1 MTTTPLR
8 RLERAEEALR
18 AARHLLDGGFERDC
32 VNRAHLAMELGA
44 LAMLATKGL
53 KSKSHTGVQTLFYD
67 HIAKPGLLPME
78 HAQALAAAL
87 RDRLVTDYEQPAAD
101 ITRQRAER
109 HLASAARFLDAA
121 RVALT
126 AAS

>member
-1 MTTTPLR
+1 VTTTPLQ

-53 KSKSHTGVQTLFYD
+53 MSKSHTGVQTLFYD
-67 HIAKPGLLPME
+67 HIAKPGLLPRCCPSLKPE
-78 HAQALAAAL
+78 P
-87 RDRLVTDYEQPAAD
+87 RPIE
-101 ITRQRAER
+101 
-109 HLASAARFLDAA
+109 
-121 RVALT
+121 T
-126 AAS
+126 AVP